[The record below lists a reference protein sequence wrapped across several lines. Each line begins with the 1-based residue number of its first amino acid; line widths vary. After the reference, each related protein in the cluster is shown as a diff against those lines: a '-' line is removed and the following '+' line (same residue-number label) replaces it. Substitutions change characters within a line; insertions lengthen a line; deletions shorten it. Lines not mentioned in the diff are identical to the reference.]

1 MTTPKAFKDLEAF
14 SDYPSGYE
22 PVVETQKQ
30 LIVQSMKKSKHQRQ
44 IAVIFTIAASVVIL
58 VVGNRFSVIGD
69 QKSVNG
75 DWVEVIGDRGA
86 VIGHR
91 KSVVGDRGAVIGHR
105 KSVVGDRGAVI
116 GDQKPVIGNQKL
128 VIGNQK
134 LVIGDQKSVISSQPK
149 TKDQGLK
156 TNSQPIADNRSPITG
171 NRLPSNEIFLTKQRF
186 KQFEFNRPPEA
197 VKRPQEE
204 KKKTEFFVF
213 QNGNFKIIN
222 RPNQSQNTVI
232 YTK

>member
-22 PVVETQKQ
+22 PVVETQQQ
-30 LIVQSMKKSKHQRQ
+30 LIVQSIKKSKHQRHL
-44 IAVIFTIAASVVIL
+44 AVILAIAASVVIL
-58 VVGNRFSVIGD
+58 IIGD
-69 QKSVNG
+69 QPSAVSGQRTAVSGQRTAVSGQPTAVSGQRTAISGQLTADSRQPTVDSRNLTATSAQRSAVNG
-75 DWVEVIGDRGA
+75 QTSDVSYQRSA
-86 VIGHR
+86 VSG
-91 KSVVGDRGAVIGHR
+91 
-105 KSVVGDRGAVI
+105 
-116 GDQKPVIGNQKL
+116 
-128 VIGNQK
+128 
-134 LVIGDQKSVISSQPK
+134 
-149 TKDQGLK
+149 
-156 TNSQPIADNRSPITG
+156 QPIADSGQPIADSRQRSADNRPPPT
-171 NRLPSNEIFLTKQRF
+171 EIFLTKQRF

>member
-30 LIVQSMKKSKHQRQ
+30 LIVQSMKKSKHQRHL
-44 IAVIFTIAASVVIL
+44 AVILAIAASVVIL
-58 VVGNRFSVIGD
+58 VIGDRFS
-69 QKSVNG
+69 
-75 DWVEVIGDRGA
+75 VIGDRGA
-86 VIGHR
+86 VISGQR
-91 KSVVGDRGAVIGHR
+91 TTVSGQRTAISGQLTADSRQRSAVSGQRSADSRQPIVDSRQPIADSRQLTANNGQLTA
-105 KSVVGDRGAVI
+105 D
-116 GDQKPVIGNQKL
+116 
-128 VIGNQK
+128 
-134 LVIGDQKSVISSQPK
+134 SSQPK
-149 TKDQGLK
+149 TKDQGPK
-156 TNSQPIADNRSPITG
+156 TNSQPSTEFFI
-171 NRLPSNEIFLTKQRF
+171 TKQRF